1 MHLIVLKLL
10 LVTSLTVAVIVSG
23 LENLLVIACRGD
35 LRTISLDTGYYAQRP
50 LPVPSTKHA
59 IAVDVDVVEG
69 TVVYIT
75 VNTTCSCCVNASPCF
90 FLVVR
95 CVAIGSYFLLHC
107 SVHKTG
113 LNSSYA
119 SYVTDSYQS
128 SVSNF

>member
-1 MHLIVLKLL
+1 MHLIVFKLL
-10 LVTSLTVAVIVSG
+10 SVTSLTVAVIVSG

-75 VNTTCSCCVNASPCF
+75 VNTTCSCCLSRSCGHYNAVRSKNQSPHSA
-90 FLVVR
+90 R
-95 CVAIGSYFLLHC
+95 QGRNMDWH
-107 SVHKTG
+107 
-113 LNSSYA
+113 
-119 SYVTDSYQS
+119 
-128 SVSNF
+128 